1 MHSAAILLSLHRS
14 VSDFRPDVSMIETEA
29 IVDPVITAIEL
40 AGFAVIVG
48 GMLVTTIYVVYQ
60 RFADRIRWEDAYF
73 RLRRGNGR
81 SLVLGLELLVAA
93 EIIRS
98 ITAETLDA
106 VLLLAAVVVIRT
118 FLAIT
123 VEMETE
129 GHWPWRRH
137 EQRNRPEFADDD
149 PDPE

>member
-1 MHSAAILLSLHRS
+1 
-14 VSDFRPDVSMIETEA
+14 MIEPEA
-29 IVDPVITAIEL
+29 IVDPVITFIEL
-40 AGFAVIVG
+40 TGFTVIVV
-48 GMLVTTIYVVYQ
+48 GMLGSSLYNLYKRLVG
-60 RFADRIRWEDAYF
+60 RSSWEEAYF
-73 RLRRGNGR
+73 RVRRGNGR

-98 ITAETLDA
+98 ITAEPLQA

-129 GHWPWRRH
+129 GHWPWRRSD
-137 EQRNRPEFADDD
+137 QRDSSRD
-149 PDPE
+149 PD